1 MTKVE
6 SINPPL
12 QNRVVSP
19 EEWTAAHTQFLKESK
34 ELTRLYDRHLEKL
47 RQLPWKRVEKEYI
60 FKGASGDVSLSDLFA
75 GRSQLMIQHFMFEPD
90 AVEGCV
96 GCSFGAD
103 HVDSARQHF
112 EHNDLS
118 YAVVSRAPIEKL
130 LAFQMRM
137 GWRFNWV
144 SSADSDFNY
153 DFHVSFTP
161 DELARGRAYYNFQE
175 TEVRDAEAA
184 GRSIFYKDPE
194 GNIYH
199 TYSVYARGDEKLVGA
214 YNFLDLT
221 PRGRNEAGANK
232 NLTDWVRHHDKYY
245 ANGFVDN
252 TGRYH
257 EQQASESCCSPQV
270 AK

>member
-1 MTKVE
+1 MKEVGT
-6 SINPPL
+6 INPPL
-12 QNRVVSP
+12 QNQVVSQQ
-19 EEWTAAHTQFLKESK
+19 EWTEAHAQFLKESK
-34 ELTRLYDRHLEKL
+34 ELTRLYDRHLERL
-47 RQLPWKRVEKEYI
+47 RQLPWKKVEKEYV
-60 FKGASGDVSLSDLFA
+60 FKGASGYVSLSDLFA
-75 GRSQLMIQHFMFEPD
+75 GRNQLMIQHFMFGPD
-90 AVEGCV
+90 ALEGCV

-144 SSADSDFNY
+144 SSFNSDFNY
-153 DFHVSFTP
+153 DFHVSFTS
-161 DELARGRAYYNFQE
+161 DELARGRGYYNFQE
-175 TEVRDAEAA
+175 TDVDGEEAS
-184 GRSIFYKDPE
+184 GRSVFYKDPQ

-199 TYSVYARGDEKLVGA
+199 TYSAYGRGDERLIGA
-214 YNFLDLT
+214 YNFLDMT
-221 PRGRNEAGANK
+221 PLGRNEAGANK
-232 NLTDWVRHHDKYY
+232 NLTDWVRHHDKYH
-245 ANGFVDN
+245 AKGFVDN

-257 EQQASESCCSPQV
+257 EVQTTDSCCSPQV